1 MLLPGAATSLSV
13 SPDSGSV
20 IVAGR
25 DMLRL
30 VSVNENHLADVLNLL
45 THTRKSSNLSSNN
58 VKWRPQ
64 HASQLATGATT
75 GAILIWDTAKRGD
88 SLVRTLSGHSRA
100 VNSLSF
106 LEREPNL
113 LLSASQDKTVRLWDV
128 GQRLTTQQLC
138 FTMAAEV
145 RDVQF
150 SSRSQM
156 RFAVAL
162 ENGTMQVY
170 DMRSNKEVAIM
181 PCTATSAPPYAR
193 TSICAHAHWPRR
205 LC

>member
-113 LLSASQDKTVRLWDV
+113 LLSASQDKTGTLGSASQRSSSASRWQRKCVTSNSAVVRRCGLLSPSKM
-128 GQRLTTQQLC
+128 GRCKCTT
-138 FTMAAEV
+138 
-145 RDVQF
+145 
-150 SSRSQM
+150 
-156 RFAVAL
+156 
-162 ENGTMQVY
+162 
-170 DMRSNKEVAIM
+170 
-181 PCTATSAPPYAR
+181 
-193 TSICAHAHWPRR
+193 CAQTRR
-205 LC
+205 